1 METVDVDATVNDV
14 SSVGGRERQSATTFV
29 DPEIC

>member
-1 METVDVDATVNDV
+1 MKTVDVDATVDDI